1 MSDWIEIQGHDYHTP
16 VKRFNWSDNNALVVK
31 FNRHL
36 EAPSTDMD
44 VKVISTEFSP
54 VPKRFHNKLKD
65 EIENQEKL
73 VNEQYWFFQDV
84 RSPSD
89 IKERIEVE
97 SSVSEVNMR
106 HQV

>member
-1 MSDWIEIQGHDYHTP
+1 MSDWIEIQGHDYQTP
-16 VKRFNWSDNNALVVK
+16 VKSFNRSDDRNALVVR
-31 FNRHL
+31 FNRPL
-36 EAPSTDMD
+36 D
-44 VKVISTEFSP
+44 VVSADEDVIYTEFSP
-54 VPKRFHNKLKD
+54 VPKRFYDQLKD
-65 EIENQEKL
+65 EVENQEKL

-84 RSPSD
+84 GSPSD